1 MTDNRA
7 SEGTGQAEA
16 LDGIPGRSVSM
27 AAVTP
32 QATETIP
39 DEIPKEP
46 TKEEKKAQKKS
57 VRDEKRSQRPG
68 VSFAWA
74 LILLILTNIAWMGY
88 IQFVSTPRWESVVS
102 GYRIALEQK
111 DEEIRRIQVIYRE
124 REKDFEKRLTEA
136 EEKYA
141 ELNER
146 LERAIE
152 KYNKYFGKDD
162 QVE

>member
-16 LDGIPGRSVSM
+16 LDGILGRAVSM
-27 AAVTP
+27 AAVSP
-32 QATETIP
+32 QATETNP
-39 DEIPKEP
+39 DEIPEDL

-57 VRDEKRSQRPG
+57 ERDEKRSHRPG

-102 GYRIALEQK
+102 GYQIALEQK
-111 DEEIRRIQVIYRE
+111 DEEIRRIQAVYRE
-124 REKDFEKRLTEA
+124 REKDFEKRLTDA

-146 LERAIE
+146 LDKAIE
-152 KYNKYFGKDD
+152 KYNKYFGKEDP
-162 QVE
+162 VE